1 MRKITK
7 IIVHCSATPEGKD
20 IKTETIRDWHVNG
33 NRWEYIVRY
42 SVVIILGSIINYFIF

>member
-7 IIVHCSATPEGKD
+7 IIVHCTATPEGKD

-33 NRWEYIVRY
+33 NHWEDIVSSADSRGFL
-42 SVVIILGSIINYFIF
+42 VWA